1 MFLIMFFKELPV
13 VMFNW
18 TNFFFFFT
26 DGSVPQEKMVKT
38 NGMDG
43 IEVHKCVHGFLNAS
57 LR

>member
-1 MFLIMFFKELPV
+1 MFFKELPV

-18 TNFFFFFT
+18 TKFCFVFFT

-43 IEVHKCVHGFLNAS
+43 IEVHKCVHGLLNAS